1 MVRVGKEILLA
12 RGGRGGGVSSLKNIF
27 TTSRQGSFLL
37 CLFFTFPRC
46 SLTTWLFPRFTCGG
60 VENWHWKNRSV
71 TEDLEA
77 VTKRLR
83 SAEEA
88 HGKEVDEHQRRSND
102 LQERLVETRAE
113 KAEVSAV

>member
-1 MVRVGKEILLA
+1 M
-12 RGGRGGGVSSLKNIF
+12 
-27 TTSRQGSFLL
+27 
-37 CLFFTFPRC
+37 
-46 SLTTWLFPRFTCGG
+46 
-60 VENWHWKNRSV
+60 KNRSV

-113 KAEVSAV
+113 KAEVSAENLYGRSSPSMLNRAGHR

>member
-1 MVRVGKEILLA
+1 MTLCCRKPGLA
-12 RGGRGGGVSSLKNIF
+12 PTN
-27 TTSRQGSFLL
+27 
-37 CLFFTFPRC
+37 
-46 SLTTWLFPRFTCGG
+46 
-60 VENWHWKNRSV
+60 NRSV

-113 KAEVSAV
+113 KAEVSAENLWYVGILLASLLAVEQTEQGGTPLVIIR